1 MEGLQRRG
9 GFFRRMSWF
18 PSLSS
23 AVIKKSRKRDPFS
36 SLVRSSL
43 DLLETLR
50 AEEKGKPPLMGL
62 LGCPKLSYKVPAG
75 QEREMLVHTLG
86 FMYSEDTSGIITTFH
101 LTLKWFNE

>member
-75 QEREMLVHTLG
+75 QEREMLVHT
-86 FMYSEDTSGIITTFH
+86 
-101 LTLKWFNE
+101 W